1 MKGHEG
7 KTLHHCAWAVLL
19 LGACSKAPESPV
31 AKTNPNPKQRYE
43 ITVELVDPPPDI
55 REISGVA
62 HFGVSTRAC
71 LPYQEKIARVTIG
84 ASYKREFALI
94 RAGES
99 TYKGHI
105 FLDWPIDQDYYG
117 LGVCKWEITGV
128 NAILARGNELTQT
141 PRLTRTEVTSQSRKV
156 SYCRKDMRDKYD
168 FSCFTPID
176 EALIKELDAVSYKV
190 RMSSIKD

>member
-1 MKGHEG
+1 MK
-7 KTLHHCAWAVLL
+7 
-19 LGACSKAPESPV
+19 
-31 AKTNPNPKQRYE
+31 
-43 ITVELVDPPPDI
+43 
-55 REISGVA
+55 
-62 HFGVSTRAC
+62 
-71 LPYQEKIARVTIG
+71 IG
-84 ASYKREFALI
+84 ASYKREIALI

>member
-43 ITVELVDPPPDI
+43 ITVELVDPPQDI

-62 HFGVSTRAC
+62 HFGVGTRTC
-71 LPYQEKIARVTIG
+71 LPYREKIARVTIG

-128 NAILARGNELTQT
+128 NAILAPGQ
-141 PRLTRTEVTSQSRKV
+141 
-156 SYCRKDMRDKYD
+156 
-168 FSCFTPID
+168 
-176 EALIKELDAVSYKV
+176 
-190 RMSSIKD
+190 